1 MSTEHTNTPRAD
13 SPQSAAEAVRG
24 ARQHPPEATPGE
36 SDPILELAQAMEGPL
51 RIPAHTPDAVR
62 DTVASLERRLI
73 GGQREFRRREVASEA
88 GVSLHSAR
96 KLWRAIGFPELSDD
110 EVFFTQADKE
120 ALGTMV
126 GMVREGKLTEETA
139 ISLMRSVGQM
149 TDRMVVWQIEALV
162 EDMIANQNMSDRQAR
177 RQLFSLLPEIIPA
190 IEDLLLYSW
199 RRQLNSAVHRMA
211 LRVETG
217 VAAYQQDSGESDGG
231 TPLPL
236 ARAVGF
242 ADLVSYTSLS
252 RRMNERTLAQLVQ
265 RFEAK
270 CAEIISVGGGRLV
283 KTIGDEVLYVAETP
297 QAGAQIALS
306 LSRELAKDELFPQT
320 RGAVVWGRLLSRLGD
335 IYGPT
340 VNMAARLTSL
350 AEPGSVLT
358 DAITANTLR
367 NDARFV
373 LTAQEITAVRGFGDI
388 QPYEL
393 SAGEGEGLVID

>member
-24 ARQHPPEATPGE
+24 ARQHPPVATPAE

>member
-1 MSTEHTNTPRAD
+1 MSTEHSTTPRAD
-13 SPQSAAEAVRG
+13 TPQSASVAAHQ
-24 ARQHPPEATPGE
+24 AREHAPVETAPEA
-36 SDPILELAQAMEGPL
+36 DPILELAQAMEKPL
-51 RIPAHTPDAVR
+51 QVPAHTPDDIR
-62 DTVASLERRLI
+62 DTVAALERRLI
-73 GGQREFRRREVASEA
+73 GGQRELRRREVAADA
-88 GVSLHSAR
+88 GISLHSAR

-110 EVFFTQADKE
+110 EVFFTKRDKE
-120 ALGTMV
+120 ALATMV
-126 GMVREGKLTEETA
+126 GLVREGQLTEETA

-177 RQLFSLLPEIIPA
+177 RQLFNMLPDLIPQ

-211 LRVETG
+211 LRAEAG
-217 VAAYQQDSGESDGG
+217 VAAYKQGGGDDDGD

-252 RRMNERTLAQLVQ
+252 RRMNERTLAKMVQ
-265 RFEAK
+265 RFESK
-270 CAEIISVGGGRLV
+270 SAEIISVGGGRLV

-297 QAGAQIALS
+297 QAGARIALA
-306 LSRELAKDELFPQT
+306 LSQEFEADEMLPQT
-320 RGAVVWGRLLSRLGD
+320 RGAVVWGRILSRLGD

-350 AEPGSVLT
+350 AQPGMVLT
-358 DAITANTLR
+358 DALTANTLK
-367 NDARFV
+367 NDPRFV
-373 LTAQEITAVRGFGDI
+373 LTAQEITAVRGFGEI
-388 QPYEL
+388 QPFEL
-393 SAGEGEGLVID
+393 SHGEGTGLVVD